1 MRIDVEETVFRVTP
15 DEGDDTHLLHVIIK
29 NVASYI
35 DPAYT
40 FKKRSLLKKHSNNTY
55 LREKWENWKGN
66 INLYE
71 KYNKTYVIN
80 GGLLVPFLR
89 TLILFGMTYKI
100 ELLKQDVVKAEAI
113 KFYGKIKLYDYQ
125 DDLVE
130 LVKKND
136 GCGLLSAPTGSGKT
150 IVGTEITAV
159 YDTPT
164 VIIADKVNI
173 LEQWVTAFTKIRKS
187 NLTFK
192 KIKSVYVG
200 YVDEKHPRV
209 LLCTS
214 LFLSPYYKKPRQ
226 VHDDIEYL
234 ISNCGLLIYDEV
246 HRAGSDSGITVLES
260 CQARYRVG
268 LSGTLLKRTDGKDLE
283 YVSRIGQL
291 IAHIEQSSLLD
302 DKKLV
307 PIDIYYKTVRRV
319 GSRKLTY
326 QQAYDLSIVKNKDRN
341 NKIVETVLD
350 FMNKDM
356 KFIIFVDK
364 IIHEQELHMLTGIDY
379 TDSKD
384 KDRKKK
390 FSDLRSGD
398 IAGIICTYDLAGLG
412 FDLPALD
419 GLIFAGAGKSAI
431 KFIQAKGRI
440 TRIFEGKE
448 KGIIID
454 FADTS
459 RYFDEHALQRYR
471 VFGAERGVTLYTKGT
486 WLHGK

>member
-1 MRIDVEETVFRVTP
+1 MRIDIEETVFRVTP
-15 DEGDDTHLLHVIIK
+15 DKDDDIHLLHIIIK

-35 DPAYT
+35 DSAYT
-40 FKKRSLLKKHSNNTY
+40 YKRKELLRRHRNNAY
-55 LREKWENWKGN
+55 LREKWERWKGN

-71 KYNKTYVIN
+71 KYKSNYVVN

-89 TLILFGMTYKI
+89 TLTLFGMTY
-100 ELLKQDVVKAEAI
+100 ELQILKQEAI
-113 KFYGKIKLYDYQ
+113 KSKAVKFGGRINLYDYQ
-125 DDLVE
+125 MDLVE
-130 LVKKND
+130 TIKKND
-136 GCGLLSAPTGSGKT
+136 GCGLISAPTGSGKT
-150 IVGTEITAV
+150 IVGTEITSI

-173 LEQWVTAFTKIRKS
+173 LEQWVEAFTKKRKS
-187 NLTFK
+187 NIKFK

-200 YVDEKHPRV
+200 YVEEIPRI

-214 LFLSPYYKKPRQ
+214 LFLAPYYKKPRQ
-226 VHDDIEYL
+226 VHDDIRSL
-234 ISNCGLLIYDEV
+234 ISDCGLLIYDEV
-246 HRAGSDSGITVLES
+246 HRAGSESGITVLDN
-260 CQARYRVG
+260 CQARYRIG

-291 IAHIEQSSLLD
+291 IAHIEQSSLLLD
-302 DKKLV
+302 EKIV
-307 PIDIYYKTVRRV
+307 PIDIHYKSVRRI
-319 GSRKLTY
+319 GSRKLNY
-326 QQAYDLSIVKNKDRN
+326 QQAYDLAIVKNTDRN
-341 NKIVETVLD
+341 DKIVDAVLE

-364 IIHEQELHMLTGIDY
+364 IVHAQELHMLTGIDY

-384 KDRKKK
+384 KERKRK
-390 FSDLRSGD
+390 FSELRSGEL
-398 IAGIICTYDLAGLG
+398 AGIICTYDLAGLG

-431 KFIQAKGRI
+431 KFIQAKGRL

-448 KGIIID
+448 KGLIID

-459 RYFDEHALQRYR
+459 RYFDDHAFQRYR
-471 VFGAERGVTLYTKGT
+471 VFSAERGVTLYTKGT
-486 WLHGK
+486 WLYGK